1 MNSLVEVRHLSKNF
15 PVTGGLLHRKIGE
28 VKAVNDISFNILK
41 GESLGVV
48 GESGCGKS
56 TLARLMLNLIR
67 PTSGHVLFEGQ
78 DINRISKTCL
88 RELRRK
94 MQMVFQDPHSSLDP
108 RISIY
113 RSLEEVF
120 TIQKEKLSREK
131 INKRIFELLG
141 MVGLKPEHCR
151 SYPHQLSGGQK
162 QRAVIAR
169 ALAMVPE
176 FIILDEP
183 TAALDVSVQAQIILL
198 LQQLGDQFG
207 ITYLFISHD
216 LALVDYFCQR
226 IIVMYLGRIVEIT
239 PADLSRQ
246 RPMHPYTKVL
256 MESVFVAD
264 PLTESKAPRIEG
276 DVPSPF
282 NLPQGCVFA
291 NRCEYTQNICRKESP
306 KLRETISGRFVACH
320 FPLICSMNDTP
331 VDLRTYG
338 STLDTN

>member
-1 MNSLVEVRHLSKNF
+1 MTFIKENLW
-15 PVTGGLLHRKIGE
+15 G
-28 VKAVNDISFNILK
+28 SFSRL
-41 GESLGVV
+41 
-48 GESGCGKS
+48 GCGKS
-56 TLARLMLNLIR
+56 TLARLILNLIR
-67 PTSGHVLFEGQ
+67 PTSGHILYDGRDV
-78 DINRISKTCL
+78 NRISKTQL

-113 RSLEEVF
+113 RSLDEVF
-120 TIQKEKLSREK
+120 TIQKEKISRQK
-131 INKRIFELLG
+131 INERILELLG

-169 ALAMVPE
+169 ALAMIPE

-246 RPMHPYTKVL
+246 KPMHPYTKVL

-264 PLTESKAPRIEG
+264 PLAEPKEPRIEG

-282 NLPQGCVFA
+282 NLPEGCVFES
-291 NRCEYTQNICRKESP
+291 RCEYAQKICKEDSP
-306 KLRETISGRFVACH
+306 ELRESISGRFVACH
-320 FPLICSMNDTP
+320 FPLICSINDTP
-331 VDLRTYG
+331 V
-338 STLDTN
+338 